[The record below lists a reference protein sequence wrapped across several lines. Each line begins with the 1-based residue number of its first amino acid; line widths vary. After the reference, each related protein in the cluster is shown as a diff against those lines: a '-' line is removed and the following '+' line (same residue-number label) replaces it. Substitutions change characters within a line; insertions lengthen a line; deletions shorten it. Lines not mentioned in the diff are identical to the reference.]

1 MNWLRGMR
9 GRFRALFQRE
19 RVEQDM
25 AEELRSH
32 IELQTGDNVQAGMR
46 PEEARL
52 AALQQF
58 GSIEPLKERCR
69 DERYMMW
76 LDHLLQDVRYGIRT
90 LRRSPGFTAV
100 SVATLALG
108 LGVNTALFSII
119 SAVLLQPLPYPNPE
133 QLVQLDQSNRKDAI
147 LSEYGVS
154 VPNYRDW
161 RAMSHSFSHL
171 GIHFYDDF
179 WLTEGERV
187 RPVRA
192 WYFSAEMIPALGV
205 RPLVGRGFSEDD
217 EKAEDVALVGY
228 DLWQHVLGGRTN
240 LAGATVVV
248 NNRRLQ
254 VVGIMPRGFNFPAR
268 MELWLPLPGSKKEFQ
283 NRGWMQGRVIGR
295 LKAGVSVS
303 RAQAE
308 MDTIARQLESQY
320 PQFKD
325 WGIRVT
331 SLHDKAIA
339 PVRPALPIL
348 VGVALFVLLIAC
360 ANLGNLL
367 LSRSLA
373 RQKELAIRAAVGAGN
388 ARLIRQL
395 LTESLLLSGFGA
407 AAGFLAVLWTRGLW
421 AGLVG
426 PHLPRF
432 ALIRIDFSVWWYTL
446 AVAVLTGLGCGLI
459 PAWRIWRTNLQQD
472 LKDGGQRSVAEHSG
486 GWLRSGLVVSQVSLA
501 LVLLIGAGLA
511 LRSVYHLL
519 HPGLSVDP
527 NKVLVMDVQLP
538 KAGYPEDAQRLAFF
552 EQLKERLK
560 AWPTVEA
567 SGAASFMAFGSG
579 MRSPMSLKDRPN
591 DPPRWTF
598 SCDVSP
604 DFFKAIGIPLL
615 RGRDLSDQDR
625 KGGPR
630 VALINETMARRYW
643 PGEDPIGKQ
652 FGGPDNWITVVGV
665 VRDLRPGGIESA
677 RRAEYYNCW
686 YQSSFINTLVVRT
699 AVDPAKVTGQ
709 LTALFHDMDKTL
721 PTPDAQTL
729 GELLDDV
736 ASDTRAL
743 LGLLGIFGGL
753 AVVLAVVGIYG
764 VIAYAVTQRR
774 HEFGIRMALG
784 ARKMDVVCL
793 VLKWGGRLALT
804 GTAVGLIL
812 AWACTRLMTS
822 LIEGISPRDA
832 ITFASVPWVLL
843 LFAFLGCYV
852 PARKAARADPLAALR
867 YE

>member
-1 MNWLRGMR
+1 MNWWQKSLTTI
-9 GRFRALFQRE
+9 RALFRE
-19 RVEQDM
+19 KELDADM
-25 AEELRSH
+25 VEELRSH
-32 IELQTGDNVQAGMR
+32 IEMQTRENMDAGMK
-46 PEEARL
+46 PVEARRVARL
-52 AALQQF
+52 QF
-58 GSIEPLKERCR
+58 GGMESIQETCREERG
-69 DERYMMW
+69 M
-76 LDHLLQDVRYGIRT
+76 LLLEQLIQDLHYGLRT
-90 LRRSPGFTAV
+90 LRKIPGFTAV
-100 SVATLALG
+100 AVATLALG
-108 LGVNTALFSII
+108 IGVNTAIFSIL
-119 SAVLLQPLPYPNPE
+119 SAVLLQPLPYPKPE
-133 QLVQLDQSNRKDAI
+133 ELVQLDQSSRKDAV

-161 RAMSHSFSHL
+161 RALSHSFAYL

-179 WLTEGERV
+179 WITEGEQL

-192 WYFSAEMIPALGV
+192 RYVSAEVIPALGAT
-205 RPLVGRGFSEDD
+205 PILGRNFSEED
-217 EKAEDVALVGY
+217 EKAEGVAVVGY
-228 DLWQHVLGGRTN
+228 DLWRHALAGKTN
-240 LAGATVVV
+240 LADVTIIV

-254 VVGIMPRGFNFPAR
+254 VVGVMPPGFNFPAR
-268 MELWLPLPGSKKEFQ
+268 MELWLPLPASKKEFQ
-283 NRGWMQGRVIGR
+283 NRRWTLGGVIGR
-295 LKAGVSVS
+295 LKPGVSVAQ
-303 RAQAE
+303 AQAE
-308 MDTIARQLESQY
+308 MDAIARQLETQY
-320 PQFKD
+320 PQNKD

-339 PVRPALPIL
+339 SIRPALPIL

-373 RQKELAIRAAVGAGN
+373 RQKELAIRAAVGAGTG
-388 ARLIRQL
+388 RLIRQL
-395 LTESLLLSGFGA
+395 LTESLLISLVGG
-407 AAGFLAVLWTRGLW
+407 AAGFLAVLWTCGLW
-421 AGLVG
+421 SGLVA

-432 ALIRIDFSVWWYTL
+432 TVIRIDFNVWWYTL
-446 AVAVLTGLGCGLI
+446 GVTVLTGLGCGLI
-459 PAWRIWRTNLQQD
+459 PAWRIWRTDLQER
-472 LKDGGQRSVAEHSG
+472 LKEGGQRSMAERSG
-486 GWLRSGLVVSQVSLA
+486 CWLHSGLVVSQVSMA

-519 HPGLSVDP
+519 HPGLNVDP
-527 NKVLVMDVQLP
+527 NKVLVVDIQLP
-538 KAGYPEDAQRLAFF
+538 KASYPEDAQRLQLF
-552 EQLKERLK
+552 EQLKERMR

-567 SGAASFMAFGSG
+567 SGAASFIAFGSG
-579 MRSPMSLKDRPN
+579 MQSRMSLKDRPN

-604 DFFKAIGIPLL
+604 DFFRAIGIPLL
-615 RGRDLSDQDR
+615 RGRGLTDQDR
-625 KGGPR
+625 KGSPP

-652 FGGPDNWITVVGV
+652 FGGQDQWITVIGV

-686 YQSSFINTLVVRT
+686 YQHSFINSLVVRT
-699 AVDPAKVTGQ
+699 SDDPVKVISQ
-709 LTALFHDMDKTL
+709 VRALFHDLDKTL
-721 PTPDAQTL
+721 PAPETQRL
-729 GELLDDV
+729 SELLDDL

-743 LGLLGIFGGL
+743 LVLLAVFAGL

-784 ARKMDVVCL
+784 AKKADVVLL

-804 GTAVGLIL
+804 GTALGLLL

-832 ITFASVPWVLL
+832 ITFLSVPWILL
-843 LFAFLGCYV
+843 IFAFLGCYI
-852 PARKAARADPLAALR
+852 PARKAAWADPLVALR